1 MSVECFLYTQK
12 RFEVDEELRKADR
25 EREKA
30 RRRSQIS
37 GILKQ
42 INISF
47 LYHIMKEKKVE
58 QSFKNK
64 FSRGREN
71 KIEKRA
77 TTMMMVVVLCGA

>member
-1 MSVECFLYTQK
+1 MYTQK

-25 EREKA
+25 EREEA

-47 LYHIMKEKKVE
+47 LYHIMKEKN
-58 QSFKNK
+58 S
-64 FSRGREN
+64 SRVLKINFRERT
-71 KIEKRA
+71 KLKKGPQR
-77 TTMMMVVVLCGA
+77 